1 MAMTLR
7 ALRAVD
13 DPADTIPDP
22 FSDPEYAAAMQLLS
36 AFNARYDRLG
46 QEKLRLHYEQ
56 HFQARPFGK
65 PDSYSDQPL
74 RARLAALSAL
84 PPLEPTPVASPAS
97 PSPAIARG
105 LAVLAGEKVDVAPSI
120 GARIAE
126 CDRQLEV
133 LSPAISAQTEICQSI
148 LGEITVRFA
157 KQLLPAWNALVL
169 QMFRDAQALS
179 QSTQRFR
186 EYRASVMARGIHT
199 DRLRNVNVASPLQLG
214 AETDPNSEITFW
226 RRTLEDWGVLP

>member
-1 MAMTLR
+1 MAMLR

-13 DPADTIPDP
+13 DPADTIPNPLDDP
-22 FSDPEYAAAMQLLS
+22 AYAAAMQLLS

-46 QEKLRLHYEQ
+46 QEKLRFHYEQ
-56 HFQARPFGK
+56 HFQARLGRE
-65 PDSYSDQPL
+65 DSYSDQPL
-74 RARLAALSAL
+74 RAQLAALRAL

-120 GARIAE
+120 AARIAE

-186 EYRASVMARGIHT
+186 EFRAAIMARGIHT

-214 AETDPNSEITFW
+214 SETDANSEITFW